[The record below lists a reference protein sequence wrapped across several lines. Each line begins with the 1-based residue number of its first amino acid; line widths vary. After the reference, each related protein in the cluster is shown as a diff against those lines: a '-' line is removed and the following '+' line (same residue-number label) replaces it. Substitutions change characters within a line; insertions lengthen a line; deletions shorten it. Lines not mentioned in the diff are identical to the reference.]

1 MAGIVDVKKYEN
13 FFKMFMDELEMRN
26 YLHIL
31 KESYELKM
39 ISEEEYKSE
48 LGKYLE
54 SYRKR

>member
-1 MAGIVDVKKYEN
+1 MPGIVDIKKYEN

-48 LGKYLE
+48 LEKYLE